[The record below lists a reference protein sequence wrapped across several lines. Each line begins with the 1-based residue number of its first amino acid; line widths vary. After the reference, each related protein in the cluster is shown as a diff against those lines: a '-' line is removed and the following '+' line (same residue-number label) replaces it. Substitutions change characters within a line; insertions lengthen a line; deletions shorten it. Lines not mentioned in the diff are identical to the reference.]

1 MPGTGL
7 GLQRGPQNRPY
18 GPSWEPLLSPYLRGF
33 PMPGT
38 EIRQMGV
45 WGRAPGRPQ
54 NRPQNRPY
62 LRALLGG
69 LYGLPHGYAIGTCQ
83 EGLKRGLKRGLR
95 IGLPGPSWEALLR
108 PPNRAKSLL

>member
-7 GLQRGPQNRPY
+7 GLQRGPQN
-18 GPSWEPLLSPYLRGF
+18 GPIWAPPGGLLEPFLRGF

-38 EIRQMGV
+38 EIPQIGPSH
-45 WGRAPGRPQ
+45 RAPGRPQ

-83 EGLKRGLKRGLR
+83 EALQKGLKRGLR
-95 IGLPGPSWEALLR
+95 IGPPRALLGG
-108 PPNRAKSLL
+108 PFEAPK